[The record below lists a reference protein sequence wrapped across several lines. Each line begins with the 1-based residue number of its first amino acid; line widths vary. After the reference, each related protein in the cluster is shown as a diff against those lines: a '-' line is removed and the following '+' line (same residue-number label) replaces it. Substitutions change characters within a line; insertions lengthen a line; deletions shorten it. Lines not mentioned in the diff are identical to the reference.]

1 MQAFKLEVFDR
12 DLGVWRCSLHA
23 SQHSVS
29 RALSAMKG
37 AIWLDKSQGHK
48 LSIIEVPDGK
58 FDLFHWFNKQQF
70 SRPPSVVNKV
80 DGIPA

>member
-1 MQAFKLEVFDR
+1 
-12 DLGVWRCSLHA
+12 
-23 SQHSVS
+23 
-29 RALSAMKG
+29 MKG